1 MSYISSDVVTIASST
16 DVDSY
21 RSVSGRSTI
30 EIAMPGNHLA
40 ATVLA
45 VGTTAWKPVGAVDG
59 TVSIS
64 PNHDVI
70 KLQSSALQ
78 NPYAVIDTAYDWQI
92 TFSLQEVD
100 LHNWALA
107 LGYDEGSVVANA
119 LDPNTGTVLGSL
131 ADKNW
136 DATNATTMELDS
148 GVHNLTASNVGDIIK
163 VESGTAGAI
172 ETFQLASVTNTT
184 TIVIAPNGSAPA
196 PQDFTVDDFT
206 NKLAYHGGSTYAQSV
221 DSVATSRL
229 DYKAGQDA
237 KYRAMRIVTQS
248 AGSSSY
254 VPGSTEAHQAIVF
267 FKVRFQA
274 TGSID
279 LDRTAAQSI
288 PVTAHALGNT
298 VDESGALLTGVEI
311 ASRVYG

>member
-1 MSYISSDVVTIASST
+1 MSYIASEGVTIATST

-45 VGTTAWKPVGAVDG
+45 VGGADWKPVGAVDG

-78 NPYAVIDTAYDWQI
+78 NPYAVIDTAYDWQV
-92 TFSLQEVD
+92 TFNLQEVD

-107 LGYDEGSVVANA
+107 LGYDADSVVANA
-119 LDPNTGTVLGSL
+119 LDPNTGTALGSL

-136 DATNATTMELDS
+136 DATNATTMDLDS
-148 GVHNLTASNVGDIIK
+148 GVHGLTAGNVGDIIK
-163 VESGTAGAI
+163 VQSGTAGAI
-172 ETFQLASVTNTT
+172 ETFQLASVTDTT
-184 TIVIAPNGSAPA
+184 TIVIEQNGSGPTGFTVT
-196 PQDFTVDDFT
+196 DFTD
-206 NKLAYHGGSTYAQSV
+206 KLAYHGGSTYAQSV

-237 KYRAMRIVTQS
+237 KYRAMRIVTAS

-254 VPGSTEAHQAIVF
+254 VPGSSTAHQAIVF

-298 VDESGALLTGVEI
+298 ADESGALLTGVDI
-311 ASRVYG
+311 DSRVYG